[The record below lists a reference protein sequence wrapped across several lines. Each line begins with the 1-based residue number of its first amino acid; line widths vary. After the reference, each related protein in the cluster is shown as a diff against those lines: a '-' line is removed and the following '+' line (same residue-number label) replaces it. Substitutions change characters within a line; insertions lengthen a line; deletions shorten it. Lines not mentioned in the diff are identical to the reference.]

1 MDKQQGQGE
10 QKMTS
15 AFKSI
20 FFATTVL
27 LSTVGTQSTAAALA
41 FTKPTLTIAKL
52 ATRSS
57 IAQNPSQD
65 LLLRADGNGSIYLYV
80 EQQQGALLAIFNVTN
95 PEDMKLVA
103 STSTKAHGAYNF
115 VAPVKDGEL
124 VTFRDGS
131 GTALLDLH
139 RPKAPRFS
147 VSAKPVAY
155 AVCPTCSSPMSG
167 NQRQDQGQSELQVD
181 PSIQPRNVQFVS
193 SGRHPRV
200 LASLSNVTRL
210 ADRTETG
217 TVFLLADGKVNVVRS
232 HSAELQYEDQ
242 LIFPYDPN

>member
-1 MDKQQGQGE
+1 
-10 QKMTS
+10 MTS

-52 ATRSS
+52 ATQSA

-103 STSTKAHGAYNF
+103 STSTKAHGAYDF

-124 VTFRDGS
+124 VSFRDGS

-139 RPKAPRFS
+139 KPKAPRLA

-155 AVCPTCSSPMSG
+155 AVCPTCSSLMVSG
-167 NQRQDQGQSELQVD
+167 PQRQDQSQSELQMD

-242 LIFPYDPN
+242 QIFPYDPN